1 MFANLRVDLGE
12 AGWCAHRLPEVALHE
27 SSIRHYFFPR
37 YGHTGQQQPATRR
50 ELIAGEAGIHVAR
63 STGVIGINAGRR
75 HAVGL
80 GVLLAASATAAAAES
95 DALPTAA
102 GGAATAS
109 AVPISADIDGP
120 TAGWRY
126 HGLGT
131 WADEARV
138 AYPTPPIDRGAQRGR
153 TLIQGRLRGIDASRR
168 AQTLAVN
175 GNPLPLYADAE
186 GRFARPYAFGAGSNS
201 VAVSSADGVALRKVQ
216 FYEANA
222 LRTPARIRI
231 VLGWDDP
238 GAEVDLHVLTPDGQH
253 AYWADPV
260 MSNGGG
266 LDVDSVDGPGPEVFT
281 MTAPLRG
288 SYAIY
293 INYWGNLGAGG
304 YNFDAGSNDKPMITT
319 QVTLVFDENTV
330 NEKRENFVVP
340 LRAIGDLQLIKSFR
354 Y

>member
-1 MFANLRVDLGE
+1 MSDASGSMYRSLCGLLLS
-12 AGWCAHRLPEVALHE
+12 AALPAAA
-27 SSIRHYFFPR
+27 
-37 YGHTGQQQPATRR
+37 QPAP
-50 ELIAGEAGIHVAR
+50 EPA
-63 STGVIGINAGRR
+63 
-75 HAVGL
+75 
-80 GVLLAASATAAAAES
+80 AASEPAAAELS
-95 DALPTAA
+95 
-102 GGAATAS
+102 
-109 AVPISADIDGP
+109 GP
-120 TAGWRY
+120 TGGWRY
-126 HGLGT
+126 HGLLGT
-131 WADEARV
+131 PDEVRV
-138 AYPTPPIDRGAQRGR
+138 AYPTPPIDRGGQRGR
-153 TLIQGRLRGIDASRR
+153 SLIEGRLRGIDATRR

-201 VAVSSADGVALRKVQ
+201 VAVMSAEGEVLRRAQ

-222 LRTPARIRI
+222 LKTPARIRI

-288 SYAIY
+288 TYAVY

-304 YNFDAGSNDKPMITT
+304 YNFDEGSNDRDMITT
-319 QVTLVFDENTV
+319 QISLVFNENTV
-330 NEKRENFVVP
+330 NERRETFLVP
-340 LRAIGDLQLIKSFR
+340 LRAIGDLQLIKSFD

>member
-1 MFANLRVDLGE
+1 MRGN
-12 AGWCAHRLPEVALHE
+12 
-27 SSIRHYFFPR
+27 
-37 YGHTGQQQPATRR
+37 TKR
-50 ELIAGEAGIHVAR
+50 ELAVIARIALVTGIAFCIGATAGAE
-63 STGVIGINAGRR
+63 STPA
-75 HAVGL
+75 AA
-80 GVLLAASATAAAAES
+80 AASAELS
-95 DALPTAA
+95 
-102 GGAATAS
+102 S
-109 AVPISADIDGP
+109 P

-126 HGLGT
+126 HGFGT

-153 TLIQGRLRGIDASRR
+153 SLIQGRLRGLAGTR
-168 AQTLAVN
+168 AAHTLAVN
-175 GNPLPLYADAE
+175 GNRLPLYTDAE
-186 GRFARPYAFGAGSNS
+186 GRFVRPYAFGAGSNS
-201 VAVSSADGVALRKVQ
+201 VAVLSADGETLKQVQ

-281 MTAPLRG
+281 MTAPLHG
-288 SYAIY
+288 TYAVY

-304 YNFDAGSNDKPMITT
+304 YTFDEASNEKEMITT
-319 QVTLVFDENTV
+319 QISLVFNENTV
-330 NEKRENFVVP
+330 NERRESFVVP
-340 LRAIGDLQLIKSFR
+340 LRAIGDLQLIKAFR

>member
-1 MFANLRVDLGE
+1 MSHGHNSVR
-12 AGWCAHRLPEVALHE
+12 GWAFGLLLSAALPA
-27 SSIRHYFFPR
+27 
-37 YGHTGQQQPATRR
+37 TAQPAP
-50 ELIAGEAGIHVAR
+50 
-63 STGVIGINAGRR
+63 
-75 HAVGL
+75 
-80 GVLLAASATAAAAES
+80 AAPETAAVTE
-95 DALPTAA
+95 
-102 GGAATAS
+102 TAS
-109 AVPISADIDGP
+109 AELSGP
-120 TAGWRY
+120 TGGWRY
-126 HGLGT
+126 HGLLGT
-131 WADEARV
+131 PDEVRV
-138 AYPTPPIDRGAQRGR
+138 AYPTPPIDRGGQRGR
-153 TLIQGRLRGIDASRR
+153 SLIEGRLRGIDATRR

-201 VAVSSADGVALRKVQ
+201 VAVMSAEGEVLRRAQ

-222 LRTPARIRI
+222 LKTPARIRI

-288 SYAIY
+288 TYAVY

-304 YNFDAGSNDKPMITT
+304 YNFDEGSNDRDMITT
-319 QVTLVFDENTV
+319 QISLVFNENTV
-330 NEKRENFVVP
+330 NERRETFLVP
-340 LRAIGDLQLIKSFR
+340 LRAIGDLQLIKSFD

>member
-1 MFANLRVDLGE
+1 MKKTGGWRWRVPLG
-12 AGWCAHRLPEVALHE
+12 
-27 SSIRHYFFPR
+27 
-37 YGHTGQQQPATRR
+37 
-50 ELIAGEAGIHVAR
+50 GILLTMHGMV
-63 STGVIGINAGRR
+63 
-75 HAVGL
+75 L
-80 GVLLAASATAAAAES
+80 GADNSDTSALAANAASISAASISADSSGSES
-95 DALPTAA
+95 IA
-102 GGAATAS
+102 
-109 AVPISADIDGP
+109 ADIDGP

-153 TLIQGRLRGIDASRR
+153 TLIQGRLRGVDATRR

-216 FYEANA
+216 FYEANTQ
-222 LRTPARIRI
+222 RTPARIRI

-266 LDVDSVDGPGPEVFT
+266 LDVDSVDGPGPEVFS

-304 YNFDAGSNDKPMITT
+304 YNFVAGSNDKPMITT